1 MEETTHTTATV
12 VVEETGVY
20 QVSIFPLREGTGI
33 LGSNVEYTEQIT
45 IGPGK
50 HALRDFTIVE
60 PPSSTLIYLTMVAEP
75 AEG

>member
-33 LGSNVEYTEQIT
+33 LGSSVEYTEQIAIAT
-45 IGPGK
+45 DTGK
-50 HALRDFTIVE
+50 HAKEF
-60 PPSSTLIYLTMVAEP
+60 YC
-75 AEG
+75 